1 MKFLIPADTIKA
13 LLAIAP
19 KTETRSYLVSVC
31 IDVRATDAVAV
42 ATDGHKLL
50 ALPLQLADDAPA
62 LVPGRYIIRREA
74 LESVK
79 PTLKRPIIVTVDPTL
94 AAVTLDNGTAAMHSP
109 LMDAVYPDWRKVV
122 PLTVSGEPAQYSADY
137 IAAFGKAH
145 KLLGGKYSP
154 GILHNG
160 YGAAR
165 VVLAGDAVGVLMPM
179 RLNLPPLDNPSWLVT
194 PDTAAPATVA
204 EAA

>member
-1 MKFLIPADTIKA
+1 MQFLIPADTIKA

-19 KTETRSYLVSVC
+19 KNDIRKYLNSVC

-42 ATDGHKLL
+42 ATDGHKLIAVGL
-50 ALPLQLADDAPA
+50 VCDDGDY
-62 LVPGRYIIRREA
+62 VPGQYILPREA
-74 LESVK
+74 LEGIKS
-79 PTLKRPIIVTVDPTL
+79 TLKQPVR
-94 AAVTLDNGTAAMHSP
+94 VTLDLVTRSAFVDGYPTRVTIAI
-109 LMDAVYPDWRKVV
+109 MDEHYPDWRKVV
-122 PLTVSGEPAQYSADY
+122 PLTVSGEPAQYNAEY

-165 VVLAGDAVGVLMPM
+165 IVLAGDAIGVLMPM
-179 RLNLPPLDNPSWLVT
+179 RLDLAPLDNPSWLLT
-194 PDTAAPATVA
+194 PSAPVAA
-204 EAA
+204 AA